1 MAFMKVIL
9 KQDFEKLGNAGE
21 IVTVKNGYARN
32 FLFPQQIAYEAT
44 QSNMKK
50 YEEEK
55 NKINFQM
62 SKEVKKAEKLGQEL
76 EKVSCTIAVAVG
88 EEDKLFGSVTSQD
101 IAAALQ
107 EKGIELDKRKILLE
121 EPIKALGIYTVPIKL
136 HSEVTANVKVWVV
149 KK

>member
-1 MAFMKVIL
+1 MELIL
-9 KQDFEKLGNAGE
+9 KKDVENIGFTDD

-44 QSNMKK
+44 SSNLKR

-55 NKINFQM
+55 KKLNFQM

-101 IAAALQ
+101 IASALH
-107 EKGIELDKRKILLE
+107 EKGIEIDKRKILLE

-136 HSEVTANVKVWVV
+136 HSDVTANVKVWVV